1 MSDQT
6 SFNAKQTAMQ
16 WENKV
21 NLNLTVE
28 SREGH
33 YSRPFEAKNLVIA
46 GWTGRNRE
54 AMEAHVA
61 ELEEIG
67 IARPKRMPE
76 YYRNGLNLLT
86 TDTSIEV
93 VGDHSSGEIEFV
105 LYIDKDEIFVGLGSD
120 HTDREVEKTNVTVS
134 KQVCPKPVSAAVWKY
149 SDICDHWESL
159 ALRSHAVI
167 DGQRALYQEGPVT
180 TMKDPMD
187 LLKEFEDRGGE
198 RNGLVMYCGT
208 LAVHGGV
215 RPAQSF
221 EMELRDSVLNRSIRH
236 RYDAHSLE
244 MGD

>member
-1 MSDQT
+1 MT
-6 SFNAKQTAMQ
+6 LKLPIR

-21 NLNLTVE
+21 KLNLTVE
-28 SREGH
+28 NRVGQNSLA
-33 YSRPFEAKNLVIA
+33 FDAKKLVIA
-46 GWTGRNRE
+46 GWTGRNLE

-76 YYRNGLNLLT
+76 YYNNGLNLLT
-86 TDTSIEV
+86 TDESIQV
-93 VGDHSSGEIEFV
+93 VGDSSSGEIEFV
-105 LYIDKDEIFVGLGSD
+105 LYIDEEEIFVGLGSD

-134 KQVCPKPVSAAVWKY
+134 KQVCPKPVSTTVWKY
-149 SDICDHWESL
+149 SDISDHWERL
-159 ALRSHAVI
+159 LLRSHAVI
-167 DGQRALYQEGPVT
+167 NGDRTLYQEGPVT

-187 LLKEFEDRGGE
+187 LLVEFENRGGE

-215 RPAQSF
+215 RPSQSF
-221 EMELRDSVLNRSIRH
+221 EMELHDPVMNRSIRH
-236 RYDAHSLE
+236 SYSVSSLE

>member
-1 MSDQT
+1 MH
-6 SFNAKQTAMQ
+6 
-16 WENKV
+16 
-21 NLNLTVE
+21 LNLTVVG
-28 SREGH
+28 SEGE
-33 YSRPFEAKNLVIA
+33 YSRPFDANNLIIA

-67 IARPKRMPE
+67 ISRPKRMPE
-76 YYRNGLNLLT
+76 YYCNGLNLLT
-86 TDTSIEV
+86 TSESIQV

-105 LYIDKDEIFVGLGSD
+105 LYVNEDEIFVGLGSD

-134 KQVCPKPVSAAVWKY
+134 KQVCPKPVSATVWKY
-149 SDICDHWESL
+149 SDIRDHWDSL
-159 ALRSHAVI
+159 SLRSHAVL
-167 DGQRALYQEGPVT
+167 DGERTLYQEGPVT

-187 LLKEFEDRGGE
+187 LLEEYEKRGGS

-221 EMELRDSVLNRSIRH
+221 EMELIDPVMNRSIKH
-236 RYDAHSLE
+236 AYGVTSLE